1 MNFKIIILQKN
12 NYFVKKEEKMK
23 SMFLLNCVDE
33 KFLTQSLE
41 KVQGKIAF
49 YFPVFCEKNKEK
61 IALICSKANFKLDF
75 FS

>member
-1 MNFKIIILQKN
+1 
-12 NYFVKKEEKMK
+12 MK

-41 KVQGKIAF
+41 KIQGKIAF

-61 IALICSKANFKLDF
+61 IALICSKTNFKLDF
-75 FS
+75 FSSFEKNNYQSKFTQ

>member
-1 MNFKIIILQKN
+1 
-12 NYFVKKEEKMK
+12 MK

-61 IALICSKANFKLDF
+61 IALICSKTNFKLDF